1 MNPAGGERPMVVGAG
16 GLLGE
21 ALARRL
27 ERDHSELIAATR
39 LEIDVT
45 DRFGLEAEVERLR
58 PTVILNCAAMTDVDG
73 CTRDPERAMEI
84 NAEGAANV
92 ARAAEGSGC
101 RLIHIST
108 DFVFDGRS
116 ERPYREDDPTGP
128 IQEYGRS
135 KLEGERRIAAV
146 LADHLIVRTAWL
158 YGAGG
163 KGFVGT
169 ILRRAAQGERL
180 RVVEDQFGSPTWVE
194 DLADGVARLLGVAH
208 RGVVHVVNRG
218 VCSRHALAAA
228 ALAAA
233 GLTGRTSLEA
243 MRTSQAGGVAR
254 RPAYSALDTDLF
266 ARLTGA
272 PLRPW
277 DEALRSFL
285 QDAGGRGPAA

>member
-1 MNPAGGERPMVVGAG
+1 MGLAGGERPMVVGAG

-21 ALARRL
+21 ALVRRL
-27 ERDHSELIAATR
+27 ERDHADLIAATR
-39 LEIDVT
+39 LEIDIT

-58 PTVILNCAAMTDVDG
+58 PTVIVNCAALTDVDG
-73 CTRDPERAMEI
+73 CTRDPGRAMEI
-84 NAEGAANV
+84 NAEGAANL
-92 ARAAEGSGC
+92 ARAAAGSGC
-101 RLIHIST
+101 RLIQIST

-116 ERPYREDDPTGP
+116 DRPYREDDPTGP

-146 LADHLIVRTAWL
+146 LEDHLIVRTAWL
-158 YGAGG
+158 HGAGG
-163 KGFVGT
+163 KGFVGA
-169 ILRRAAQGERL
+169 ILRRAAKGETL

-194 DLADGVARLLGVAH
+194 DLADGIARLLGVAH

-228 ALAAA
+228 VLAAA
-233 GLTGRTSLEA
+233 GLAERTSLEA
-243 MRTSQAGGVAR
+243 IRTAQAGSLAR
-254 RPAYSALDTDLF
+254 RPAYSALDTGLF

-277 DEALRSFL
+277 DEALRASL
-285 QDAGGRGPAA
+285 QSGGDRGLPT